1 MKTNIPEKVGKVF
14 REMGI
19 KPTNEHLWD
28 CHGTMV
34 IKHKTLEKLAAFKG
48 IQFDKPEFIEVSI
61 KNKEVAVLVTGHL
74 GNKSEWSVGESAP
87 YNCKNSYPFAMAE
100 KRAKDRVILKLV
112 GLHGDVYSEDEA
124 DDFSVKPSYTIEQKS
139 RLDDA
144 LNRSDSLSMYAL
156 MSRCTEDQATGLF
169 NSFRRG
175 DVSVNKEKIRQL
187 SSQGSSRWKKIQA
200 EIENALR
207 DSDAKREV
215 VEYVEGENLSVSD
228 MEFLYTMLDKHD
240 SNQLKQLMAG
250 EYGF

>member
-1 MKTNIPEKVGKVF
+1 MKTNIPENVAKVF
-14 REMGI
+14 KEMGI

-48 IQFDKPEFIEVSI
+48 IKFDKPEFIEVSI
-61 KNKEVAVLVTGHL
+61 KNKEVAMLVTGHL
-74 GNKSEWSVGESAP
+74 GDKSEWSVGESAP
-87 YNCKNSYPFAMAE
+87 YNCKNNYPFAMGE
-100 KRAKDRVILKLV
+100 KRAKDRVILTLV
-112 GLHGDVYSEDEA
+112 GLQGDVYSEDEA
-124 DDFSVKPSYTIEQKS
+124 DDLSLKPSYTIEQKS

-156 MSRCTEDQATGLF
+156 MSGCTEDQATGLF

-187 SSQGSSRWKKIQA
+187 SHQGSSRWKKIQA
-200 EIENALR
+200 DVENALR

-215 VEYVEGENLSVSD
+215 VQYLEEENLSVSD
-228 MEFLYTMLDKHD
+228 MEFLHTLLDTHD
-240 SNQLKQLMAG
+240 SNQLFEMMG
-250 EYGF
+250 